1 MHRCALP
8 LHFAFE
14 PISNVRYFKPLP
26 RWAMGG
32 VMSYRL
38 PWQPPRFICAVTF
51 CLIIDLL
58 HNNTKCVC
66 VHVRM
71 CSMSPHLFLA
81 IGERPTPPCDHDSP
95 SLCSTWTHMYASKTD
110 RFWTWRDSWSEGTQR
125 EDGRGVPG
133 KKSKGNKSRNAEE
146 RERWRNREPSVC
158 CHGHEQ
164 KCVCAHACVQ
174 LSWQRA
180 ATHLEVSVHNI
191 MLVDMID
198 TLQNLTNAMTTERE
212 KGTNQEKDVTVTAYK

>member
-1 MHRCALP
+1 MQRCALP

-14 PISNVRYFKPLP
+14 PISNGSYFKPLP

-66 VHVRM
+66 VCVHVRM
-71 CSMSPHLFLA
+71 CSMSM
-81 IGERPTPPCDHDSP
+81 IGERPTPSCDHDSP
-95 SLCSTWTHMYASKTD
+95 SLCSTWTHMCDSEHGQ
-110 RFWTWRDSWSEGTQR
+110 RWTEATKR
-125 EDGRGVPG
+125 G
-133 KKSKGNKSRNAEE
+133 KKSKGNTSRNAEE
-146 RERWRNREPSVC
+146 RERWRNPEPSVC

-164 KCVCAHACVQ
+164 KCVCVRARVQ

-198 TLQNLTNAMTTERE
+198 TLQDLTNAMTTERE
-212 KGTNQEKDVTVTAYK
+212 KGTNQEKDVTVNYK